1 MIKAETVG
9 AVYIYIYIYI
19 SNFIR
24 KTEGKKAF
32 TLGTKNTWAIRN
44 NCSFNMRKNMQ
55 AKLCELCT

>member
-9 AVYIYIYIYI
+9 AVYI

-32 TLGTKNTWAIRN
+32 TLGTKN
-44 NCSFNMRKNMQ
+44 K
-55 AKLCELCT
+55 

>member
-1 MIKAETVG
+1 MIKAKTVG
-9 AVYIYIYIYI
+9 LYI

-44 NCSFNMRKNMQ
+44 NCSFNVPKNMQ
-55 AKLCELCT
+55 DKKDFNI

>member
-9 AVYIYIYIYI
+9 AVYIYIYI

-32 TLGTKNTWAIRN
+32 TLGTKNTWTIRN
-44 NCSFNMRKNMQ
+44 NCSFNMQKNMQ
-55 AKLCELCT
+55 AKLCELGT

>member
-9 AVYIYIYIYI
+9 AVYI

-32 TLGTKNTWAIRN
+32 TLGTKNIWAIRN
-44 NCSFNMRKNMQ
+44 NCSFILFKKDFNI
-55 AKLCELCT
+55 